1 MYDLYYRTQEGVV
14 FVGVVVQSDG
24 AGAIDIFNVGS
35 VNADQI
41 NTSVNTNANANSNS
55 DGNVNT
61 NTYTNTNNMI
71 SKADRVL
78 SGN

>member
-1 MYDLYYRTQEGVV
+1 MV

-41 NTSVNTNANANSNS
+41 NTSVNKNMNANNNNGNANI
-55 DGNVNT
+55 NT
-61 NTYTNTNNMI
+61 DNMI
-71 SKADRVL
+71 SKGDRVL